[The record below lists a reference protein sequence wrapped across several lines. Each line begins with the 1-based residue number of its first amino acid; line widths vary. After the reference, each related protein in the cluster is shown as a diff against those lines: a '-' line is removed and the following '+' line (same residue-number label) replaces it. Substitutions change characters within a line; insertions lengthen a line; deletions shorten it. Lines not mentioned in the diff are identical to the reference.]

1 MTEHILLRA
10 RGTKNS
16 RSLTSYLKAGGYGAL
31 EKALGMDPAAVIAE
45 VKASG
50 VRGRG
55 GAGFPAGVKW
65 GFVPKDSPKPKYLI
79 CNADESEPGTFK
91 DRELILVDPHMV
103 LEGIAIASYAIGA
116 HTAYIYIRGEFVRE
130 TEILETAIAEAR
142 KKNYLGPKVLG
153 HPYDLEIHIHRG
165 AGAYICGEETALL
178 ESLEGKRGLPRLKP
192 PFPAVVGVFGCPTVV
207 NNVETLACIPH
218 IIDRGAAWFAG
229 IGTERSTGTKLFC
242 VSGHVERPGVYEETM
257 GITYREI
264 IEDRCGG
271 IRGGRAL
278 KAFIPGGSS
287 APVLPAD
294 KVDTPADF
302 DSVAA
307 AGSMFGSGG
316 VIVMDDTVDMVWALE
331 NLLVF
336 YAHESCGQCTPCREG
351 SDWAVDIVRRIRR
364 GYGRPEDLDTLH
376 RIARYASQGMTIC
389 PLGDAF
395 CGPITSFLDHFG
407 HEFEKAIAA
416 ARPLPTR
423 LLPILPRHSADGPS
437 LAAERQP

>member
-1 MTEHILLRA
+1 MTDPILLRA
-10 RGTKNS
+10 RGLKNS
-16 RSLTSYLKAGGYGAL
+16 RTLSTYRRLGGYSAL
-31 EKALGMDPAAVIAE
+31 EKALSMTPAEVIEE

-65 GFVPKDSPKPKYLI
+65 GFVPRDTAKPKYMI

-116 HTAYIYIRGEFVRE
+116 NTAYIYIRGEFVDE
-130 TEILETAIAEAR
+130 AQILARAIAEAR
-142 KKNYLGPKVLG
+142 RKKFLGEDILG
-153 HPYDLEIHIHRG
+153 SGYDLEVHIHRG
-165 AGAYICGEETALL
+165 AGAYICGEETALI
-178 ESLEGKRGLPRLKP
+178 ESIEGKRGLPRLKP

-218 IIDRGAAWFAG
+218 ILEHGGAWFAA
-229 IGTERSTGTKLFC
+229 IGTERSTGPKLFC
-242 VSGHVERPGVYEETM
+242 VSGHVERPGVYEAPM
-257 GITYREI
+257 GITFREI
-264 IEDRCGG
+264 IEDLCGG
-271 IRGGRAL
+271 MRGGGKL

-294 KVDTPADF
+294 KINTPADF
-302 DSVAA
+302 ESVAQ
-307 AGSMFGSGG
+307 AGSMLGSGG
-316 VIVMDDTVDMVWALE
+316 LIVMDETVDMVWALE

-336 YAHESCGQCTPCREG
+336 YAHESCGQCSPCREG

-364 GYGRPEDLDTLH
+364 GHGQPGDIETLQ
-376 RIARYASQGMTIC
+376 RIARFASQGMTIC

-395 CGPITSFLDHFG
+395 CGPIVSFLEHFG
-407 HEFEKAIAA
+407 REFEEAISKASSMTAKA
-416 ARPLPTR
+416 
-423 LLPILPRHSADGPS
+423 LPILPVQSDRELFGT
-437 LAAERQP
+437 

>member
-1 MTEHILLRA
+1 MTDPILLRA
-10 RGTKNS
+10 RGLKNS
-16 RSLTSYLKAGGYGAL
+16 RALSTYRRLGGYSAL
-31 EKALGMDPAAVIAE
+31 EKALSMTPAEVIEE

-65 GFVPKDSPKPKYLI
+65 GFVPRDTAKHKYMI

-116 HTAYIYIRGEFVRE
+116 NTAYIYIRGEFVDE
-130 TEILETAIAEAR
+130 AQILARAIAEAR
-142 KKNYLGPKVLG
+142 RKKFLGEDILG
-153 HPYDLEIHIHRG
+153 SGYDLEVHIHRG
-165 AGAYICGEETALL
+165 AGAYICGEETALI
-178 ESLEGKRGLPRLKP
+178 ESIEGTRGLPRLKP

-218 IIDRGAAWFAG
+218 ILEHGGAWFAA
-229 IGTERSTGTKLFC
+229 IGTERSTGPKLFC
-242 VSGHVERPGVYEETM
+242 VSGHVERPGVYEAPM
-257 GITYREI
+257 GITFREI
-264 IEDRCGG
+264 IEDLCGG
-271 IRGGRAL
+271 MRGGGKL

-294 KVDTPADF
+294 KIDTPADF
-302 DSVAA
+302 ESVAQ
-307 AGSMFGSGG
+307 AGSMLGSGG
-316 VIVMDDTVDMVWALE
+316 LIVMDETVDMVWALE

-336 YAHESCGQCTPCREG
+336 YAHESCGQCSPCREG

-364 GYGRPEDLDTLH
+364 GHGQPGDIETLQ
-376 RIARYASQGMTIC
+376 RIARFASQGMTIC

-395 CGPITSFLDHFG
+395 CGPIVSFLEHFG
-407 HEFEKAIAA
+407 REFEEAISKASSMTAKA
-416 ARPLPTR
+416 
-423 LLPILPRHSADGPS
+423 LPILPVQSDRELFGT
-437 LAAERQP
+437 